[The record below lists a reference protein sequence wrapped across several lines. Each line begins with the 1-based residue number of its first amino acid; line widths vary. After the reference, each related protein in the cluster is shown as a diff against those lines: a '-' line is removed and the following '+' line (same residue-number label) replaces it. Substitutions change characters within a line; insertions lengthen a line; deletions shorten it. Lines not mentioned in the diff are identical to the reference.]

1 MRAPALLFCLM
12 LTAALPAA
20 AWAQSEADTQH
31 LSAEE
36 FLNLDNPAPKKA
48 APDAAAKAD
57 TPSKTDASA
66 PAATGD
72 ASAAPSPFDEDDQH
86 KRQMEDRSI
95 VRLRTIDKLSAR
107 THTFD
112 IPVGKTVKFGKALF
126 IKARA
131 CRTAS
136 PLDEPENAAF
146 LQIWER
152 LPATTEG
159 AAETSRWIFSG
170 WMFSSSPS
178 LSAMEHP
185 IYDVWL
191 IDCRNDATV
200 AASETYSA
208 ESAPAATVDDAAEAK
223 AAEDAKEDDKAA
235 KDGAKDDKSGKD
247 SAAAKDGPKDGKDKP
262 APETPAANAAA
273 ASEPAATPEQMAPV
287 EPVAGGTAAVPTL
300 QELPGSFEDGD
311 DDQ

>member
-1 MRAPALLFCLM
+1 MRVPALLFCLM

-20 AWAQSEADTQH
+20 ARAQSEADTQH

-48 APDAAAKAD
+48 VPDAA
-57 TPSKTDASA
+57 A
-66 PAATGD
+66 PAATGAED
-72 ASAAPSPFDEDDQH
+72 ATDKAAATDAAAPSPFDEDDQH
-86 KRQMEDRSI
+86 RRQMEDRSI

-208 ESAPAATVDDAAEAK
+208 ESAPAATVDDAAAEAK
-223 AAEDAKEDDKAA
+223 AAEDDKKDDSAA
-235 KDGAKDDKSGKD
+235 KDGKGGKD
-247 SAAAKDGPKDGKDKP
+247 AAKP
-262 APETPAANAAA
+262 AADTPAGNAAA